1 MLGELLEAKNVAEVA
16 ATRSIAHDI
25 YDEILIEETRN
36 LVEEIIVEARN
47 LAEEMLA
54 NLVEAE
60 KTAQGSLEQ
69 DILEQVLTESCTQI
83 A

>member
-1 MLGELLEAKNVAEVA
+1 MLGELLEAKKVAQ
-16 ATRSIAHDI
+16 ATWSIPHDI

-47 LAEEMLA
+47 LAEEMLT